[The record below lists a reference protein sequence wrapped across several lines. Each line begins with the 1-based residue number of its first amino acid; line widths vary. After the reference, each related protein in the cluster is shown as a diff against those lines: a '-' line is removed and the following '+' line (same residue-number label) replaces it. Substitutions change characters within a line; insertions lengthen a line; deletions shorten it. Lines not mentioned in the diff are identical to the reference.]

1 MSGILFEV
9 VTPEKRVV
17 SEVVDEVVLPGSE
30 GYLGVLPG
38 HAPLLTRLGIGDLT
52 YRLGRAR
59 RHLALAG
66 GFAEVLPDRVIV
78 LADVAERPEGIDRDR
93 AGKARD
99 RALERLWSKG
109 AGTDFERAQASLQK
123 ALIRLQV
130 AQHIGPDEVS

>member
-17 SEVVDEVVLPGSE
+17 SEVVDEIVLPGSE

-38 HAPLLTRLGIGDLT
+38 HAPLLTRLGIGEAT

-99 RALERLWSKG
+99 RALERLRGRG

-123 ALIRLQV
+123 ALVRLQV
-130 AQHIGPDEVS
+130 AQHVGPDEVS

>member
-99 RALERLWSKG
+99 RALERLRSKG

-130 AQHIGPDEVS
+130 AQHIRPDEVS

>member
-38 HAPLLTRLGIGDLT
+38 HAPLLTRLGIGEAT
-52 YRLGRAR
+52 YRLGRSR
-59 RHLALAG
+59 RHLAIAG

-99 RALERLWSKG
+99 RALERLRSKG